1 MRFENLTNYFN
12 SRRYDFS
19 ALALALPGLR
29 QTSAIPANKDG
40 PKHQNVAIFDYTI
53 FNLTAQHTN

>member
-40 PKHQNVAIFDYTI
+40 PKHDIRMLLSLIIRYLI
-53 FNLTAQHTN
+53 